1 MIALLIFLITGGL
14 IVWITGAYHR
24 TLRKL
29 RAEQKRREL
38 LNRELGHRGRN
49 TIAVVQA
56 VVSQTLR
63 VDPSAASAINGRLRA
78 LLNTNEILTTST
90 LQTGRLRQVIEA
102 EVAPF
107 GLERISLCGPPVAL
121 RQDLARTLA
130 LVIHELATNAAK
142 YGSLSSATGRSAINW
157 NFDNNAVAHPMDGA
171 RWTKR
176 TPALEGRFR
185 NHSDQSLQQSFGS
198 MVDLDSD
205 PRGLCVAKVPSPN
218 RWGAPL
224 LPDQFCWHRRFQA
237 VTIRSA

>member
-198 MVDLDSD
+198 MVDLDFR
-205 PRGLCVAKVPSPN
+205 PTGLVCSVRFQVPTD
-218 RWGAPL
+218 GAP
-224 LPDQFCWHRRFQA
+224 
-237 VTIRSA
+237 SSS